1 MTLSRLRSPRIG
13 VFHPGTQHSWQT
25 ALAFQ
30 ETDQLGWFATS
41 IFYDPTLLP
50 YSVARVLPRRLREPV
65 DRRFRR
71 RFTPEIDPGLVRRF
85 GTWEYIETAAAALRW
100 RRVADR
106 ANRIGNYD
114 FARRVARHA
123 ECEPVDVLW
132 GYDASSLQ
140 AFRWAKPRGVACVL
154 ERTSI
159 HPRVANEVA
168 AAEYE
173 RHPEFFAEPW
183 RPKPQS
189 VIDEEDEEIALADL
203 IIVGSNYCA
212 KSLIRYGCQ
221 PEKIRV
227 ISYGYNEHAFPNKP
241 PTHERTGLRPL
252 QFVFVGNVNALKG
265 MAYLLGAFARIP
277 RSSASLVL
285 VGGIHLPPATFARYA
300 DRVTALGVLPRAEV
314 VDHYRAAD
322 CLVFPSLLEGSSV
335 VLREIYGAG
344 LGAIHTRAAGDGISA
359 GANGAIIAPSS
370 VEDIVEKVE
379 ALLHHPDEAE
389 QWCRESWA
397 HREDYTWSKYRA
409 NIRDAV
415 NAMTP

>member
-1 MTLSRLRSPRIG
+1 LAFARSQPLKIG

-30 ETDQLGWFATS
+30 ETGQLGWFATS
-41 IFYDPTLLP
+41 IFYDPTRLP
-50 YSVARVLPRRLREPV
+50 YSATQALPRPLREPV
-65 DRRFRR
+65 DRRLRR
-71 RFTPEIDPGLVRRF
+71 RFTPEIDPRLVRRL
-85 GTWEYIETAAAALRW
+85 GMGEYVETAAAALRW
-100 RRVADR
+100 RRVTDH

-114 FARRVARHA
+114 FARKVGRQA
-123 ECEPVDVLW
+123 EREPVDVLW
-132 GYDASSLQ
+132 GYDTSSLQ
-140 AFRWAKPRGVACVL
+140 AFRWAKSRGVACVL

-183 RPKPQS
+183 QPKPQS
-189 VIDEEDEEIALADL
+189 IIDEEDEEIALADL
-203 IIVGSNYCA
+203 VIVGSNYCA
-212 KSLIRYGCQ
+212 ESLIRHGCQ

-227 ISYGYNEHAFPNKP
+227 ISYGYNERAFPNTP
-241 PTHERTGLRPL
+241 PTHEQTGSRPL
-252 QFVFVGNVNALKG
+252 RFVFVGNVNALKG

-285 VGGIHLPPATFARYA
+285 VGGVHLPPATFARYA
-300 DRVTALGVLPRAEV
+300 DRVTALGALPRAEV
-314 VDHYRAAD
+314 VDCYRSAD

-335 VLREIYGAG
+335 VLKEIYGAG
-344 LGAIHTRAAGDGISA
+344 LGAIHTRAAGEGISA
-359 GANGAIIAPSS
+359 GTNGAIIASSS

-397 HREDYTWSKYRA
+397 RRENYTWSKYRA

-415 NAMTP
+415 SALKL